1 MIKLSNLIF
10 EGKKNKEIDLK
21 QYTIELIGFEG
32 ANVLEDYFSYMINVG
47 FVKILKNMKD
57 SISVSSEYV
66 GYYFEKGSLDE
77 IMFFIGSN
85 ETKISLEL
93 YYRWLKQS
101 AEVYLKKHNED
112 YYIVNLY
119 LNDICKD

>member
-1 MIKLSNLIF
+1 
-10 EGKKNKEIDLK
+10 
-21 QYTIELIGFEG
+21 
-32 ANVLEDYFSYMINVG
+32 
-47 FVKILKNMKD
+47 MKD